1 MDREKKMEIT
11 TNIEKQ
17 AKKLG
22 ELLRESDAVQN
33 YLNTQKQFEEDQIA
47 QALQQQFTQTY
58 ERLTQKQD
66 FEGELTDKEIQEFN
80 QLRFQLQTHPLI
92 TERDAA
98 LAEVRSLFTHLSTLI
113 QVTLGLDFAN
123 MAVRFENAQK
133 ANE

>member
-11 TNIEKQ
+11 SNIAKQ

-33 YLNTQKQFEEDQIA
+33 YLNAQKQFEEDQIA

-58 ERLTQKQD
+58 ERLTQKQ
-66 FEGELTDKEIQEFN
+66 ENGENLSEKEIQEFN

-92 TERDAA
+92 SERDAA
-98 LAEVRSLFTHLSTLI
+98 FAEVRNVFTHLSSLI

-123 MAVRFENAQK
+123 MAVRFQNAQK
-133 ANE
+133 TKK